1 MRARANGLSELRL
14 LPSSFFFSCEGTQCE
29 RQSLRTDGLEI
40 GVVEWEHSTAKWVH
54 LPFRPSDRGSRG
66 LCVELVMPAFHI
78 TAQTQHRTLLGSA
91 VPGGAW
97 RSARPSATSR
107 LLEVV
112 APRSGLV
119 VRRHAHRNIA
129 GDAVINTHCRGPK
142 SDACS
147 LRCSPRREQS
157 RASGTHT
164 ATADLNGPR
173 FRRQE
178 PSFRA
183 APPTF
188 ASLCK

>member
-97 RSARPSATSR
+97 RSAAERDVETAGSR
-107 LLEVV
+107 
-112 APRSGLV
+112 RS
-119 VRRHAHRNIA
+119 
-129 GDAVINTHCRGPK
+129 T
-142 SDACS
+142 
-147 LRCSPRREQS
+147 
-157 RASGTHT
+157 
-164 ATADLNGPR
+164 
-173 FRRQE
+173 
-178 PSFRA
+178 
-183 APPTF
+183 
-188 ASLCK
+188 

>member
-1 MRARANGLSELRL
+1 MEVGACRDECSRC
-14 LPSSFFFSCEGTQCE
+14 FEGTPHTRAE
-29 RQSLRTDGLEI
+29 LWWIGLEI

-112 APRSGLV
+112 APRSGLL

-129 GDAVINTHCRGPK
+129 GDAGINTHCRIRTRARPIGVTL
-142 SDACS
+142 CYW
-147 LRCSPRREQS
+147 CIVCPRAR
-157 RASGTHT
+157 T
-164 ATADLNGPR
+164 ATFSGISDR
-173 FRRQE
+173 W
-178 PSFRA
+178 
-183 APPTF
+183 
-188 ASLCK
+188 

>member
-1 MRARANGLSELRL
+1 MEVGACRDECSRC
-14 LPSSFFFSCEGTQCE
+14 FEGTPHTRAE
-29 RQSLRTDGLEI
+29 LWWIGLEI

-112 APRSGLV
+112 APRSG
-119 VRRHAHRNIA
+119 
-129 GDAVINTHCRGPK
+129 
-142 SDACS
+142 S
-147 LRCSPRREQS
+147 
-157 RASGTHT
+157 
-164 ATADLNGPR
+164 
-173 FRRQE
+173 
-178 PSFRA
+178 
-183 APPTF
+183 
-188 ASLCK
+188 